1 MSAVRNRN
9 VAKIQ
14 NKLTEQ
20 HEVKE
25 IKSARKRKGLIKKLS
40 FLLVLA
46 LIITFFMVS
55 TLLSQSS
62 ALEKKGANHDE
73 LKEELASLKKK
84 QEILNEEIVKLND
97 DEYIAKL
104 ARKEYFLSEG
114 DEIIFNIP
122 EMEKEK
128 GSE

>member
-1 MSAVRNRN
+1 MSAVKSRN

-14 NKLTEQ
+14 NKLTKQ

-25 IKSARKRKGLIKKLS
+25 IKSAKKRKGLIKKLS

-46 LIITFFMVS
+46 LIVTFTMVS

-62 ALEKKGANHDE
+62 VLEKKGAKHDE
-73 LKEELASLKKK
+73 LREELAGLKKK
-84 QEILNEEIVKLND
+84 QVILNEEIVKLND

-122 EMEKEK
+122 EMEKE
-128 GSE
+128 SE